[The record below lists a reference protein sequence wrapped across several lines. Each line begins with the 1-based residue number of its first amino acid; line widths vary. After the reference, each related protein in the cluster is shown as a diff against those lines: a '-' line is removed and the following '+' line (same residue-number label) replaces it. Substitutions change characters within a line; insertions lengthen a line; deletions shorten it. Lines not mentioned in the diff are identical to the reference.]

1 MSDEFIQRIRGVIA
15 NSQRIPI
22 EKVSIDSS
30 FQELGIDSM
39 DAVNILFG
47 LESEFDI
54 NIPDEETKEI
64 RTVRQM
70 AEGVAKLVAA
80 KAAAAAPAPSP
91 DPASAQ

>member
-22 EKVSIDSS
+22 EKVSIDST

-54 NIPDEETKEI
+54 NIPDEQTKDI

-70 AEGVAKLVAA
+70 AEGVEKLVAA
-80 KAAAAAPAPSP
+80 KAAAPAPASGQ
-91 DPASAQ
+91 ASVQ

>member
-1 MSDEFIQRIRGVIA
+1 MSDEFIQRIRTVIA

-22 EKVSIDSS
+22 EKVTIDST

-54 NIPDEETKEI
+54 NIPDEEAKDI
-64 RTVRQM
+64 RTLRQM
-70 AEGVAKLVAA
+70 AEGVEKLVAA
-80 KAAAAAPAPSP
+80 KAAGSAPA
-91 DPASAQ
+91 Q

>member
-1 MSDEFIQRIRGVIA
+1 MSDEFILRIRSVMA

-22 EKVSIDSS
+22 ENVKIDSS
-30 FQELGIDSM
+30 FQDLGIDSM

-54 NIPDEETKEI
+54 NIPDEEAKEI

-70 AEGVAKLVAA
+70 AEGVEKLVAA
-80 KAAAAAPAPSP
+80 KAAGST
-91 DPASAQ
+91 PAS

>member
-1 MSDEFIQRIRGVIA
+1 MSDDLIQRVRTVIA
-15 NSQRIPI
+15 NSQRMPI
-22 EKVSIDSS
+22 EKISIDSS

-54 NIPDEETKEI
+54 NIPDEETKDI

-70 AEGVAKLVAA
+70 AEGVEKLLAA
-80 KAAAAAPAPSP
+80 KSSGPAAGA
-91 DPASAQ
+91 

>member
-1 MSDEFIQRIRGVIA
+1 MSDEFIQRIRTVIA
-15 NSQRIPI
+15 NSQRIPL
-22 EKVSIDSS
+22 EKVSLDST

-70 AEGVAKLVAA
+70 AEGVEKLVAA
-80 KAAAAAPAPSP
+80 KAAAPVPPAN
-91 DPASAQ
+91 

>member
-1 MSDEFIQRIRGVIA
+1 MSDDLIQRVRAVIA
-15 NSQRIPI
+15 NSQRMPI
-22 EKVSIDSS
+22 EKISIDSS

-70 AEGVAKLVAA
+70 AEGVEKLLAA
-80 KAAAAAPAPSP
+80 KSAGGAAA
-91 DPASAQ
+91 Q

>member
-1 MSDEFIQRIRGVIA
+1 MSDDLIQRVRAVIA
-15 NSQRIPI
+15 NSQRMPI
-22 EKVSIDSS
+22 EKISIDSS

-54 NIPDEETKEI
+54 SIPDEETKEI

-70 AEGVAKLVAA
+70 AKVSHPVRPCDATRYDIPL
-80 KAAAAAPAPSP
+80 
-91 DPASAQ
+91 

>member
-1 MSDEFIQRIRGVIA
+1 MSDEFIQRICQVIA

-22 EKVSIDSS
+22 EKVTIDST

-54 NIPDEETKEI
+54 SIPDEEAKDIKTL
-64 RTVRQM
+64 RQM
-70 AEGVAKLVAA
+70 AEGVEKLVAA
-80 KAAAAAPAPSP
+80 KAAGSAPA
-91 DPASAQ
+91 Q

>member
-1 MSDEFIQRIRGVIA
+1 MSDEFIQRVCQVIA

-22 EKVSIDSS
+22 EKVTIEST

-54 NIPDEETKEI
+54 NIPDEEAKDI
-64 RTVRQM
+64 RTLRQM
-70 AEGVAKLVAA
+70 AEGVEKLVAA
-80 KAAAAAPAPSP
+80 KAAGSAPA
-91 DPASAQ
+91 Q